1 VADDLRGCYPILA
14 TPFAPDGE
22 VDGESVER
30 LVRHLWEAGL
40 PGFTMFGLA
49 SEFYKLGDADR
60 EFLIGRAFEARAPG
74 QSAIVSVTAHSW
86 EVAIK
91 QARQAQ
97 AAGAE
102 ALMLLPPFFLGPTH
116 ADLGRH
122 VLEVAGAVSL
132 PIMVQY
138 APAQTGVAVDA
149 DFFLRLNEQ
158 APNVRYV
165 KVESTPPGPMISAI
179 TDGSGGAI
187 KCLIGYG
194 GLQLIDA
201 LSRGAVGVQP
211 ASGVADYYPRILRAF
226 DEGDL
231 DEAYALHADL
241 LPLIN
246 LLMQGIEPLNKL
258 EKIILKKR
266 GLIASDYCRAVSYEP
281 DEHILAELDRFVG
294 RIAGRLH
301 PSAPWPVERGRE
313 PEAGKLRSGGR
324 KEELG

>member
-1 VADDLRGCYPILA
+1 MAVELRGCYPILA
-14 TPFAPDGE
+14 TPFTPTGE
-22 VDGESVER
+22 IDGESVTR
-30 LVRHLWEAGL
+30 LVRHLRGAGL

-60 EFLIGRAFEARAPG
+60 EFLIERAFEARAPG
-74 QSAIVSVTAHSW
+74 QTTIVSVTAHSW
-86 EVAIK
+86 EVAVG
-91 QARQAQ
+91 QARR
-97 AAGAE
+97 AE
-102 ALMLLPPFFLGPTH
+102 ALMLLPPFFLGPSV

-132 PIMVQY
+132 PVMVQY
-138 APAQTGVAVDA
+138 APAQTGVALSA
-149 DFFLRLNEQ
+149 DLFLQLNRE

-165 KVESTPPGPMISAI
+165 KVESSPPGPMISAI

-187 KCLIGYG
+187 RCLIGYG
-194 GLQLIDA
+194 GLQLLDA

-211 ASGVADYYPRILRAF
+211 ASGVADYYLHILRAF

-241 LPLIN
+241 LPLVN

-266 GLIASDYCRAVSYEP
+266 GIIASDYCRAVSYEP

-294 RIAGRLH
+294 NIADRLH
-301 PSAPWPVERGRE
+301 QSAPWPLE
-313 PEAGKLRSGGR
+313 K
-324 KEELG
+324 

>member
-138 APAQTGVAVDA
+138 APAQTGVTVAA
-149 DFFLRLNEQ
+149 DFFLRLGEE
-158 APNVRYV
+158 ASNVRYV
-165 KVESTPPGPMISAI
+165 KVESVPPGPMISAI
-179 TDGSGGAI
+179 TDGSGGTV
-187 KCLIGYG
+187 KCLVGYG
-194 GLQLIDA
+194 GLQLLDA

-211 ASGVADYYPRILRAF
+211 ASGVADYYAHILRAF

-241 LPLIN
+241 LPLVN
-246 LLMQGIEPLNKL
+246 LLMQGIEPLNRL
-258 EKIILKKR
+258 DKIVLKER
-266 GLIASDYCRAVSYEP
+266 GLIASDYCRAASYEP
-281 DEHILAELDRFVG
+281 DEHTLAELDRFVR
-294 RIAGRLH
+294 RIADRLH
-301 PSAPWPVERGRE
+301 PSAPWPVGRPANVE
-313 PEAGKLRSGGR
+313 GR
-324 KEELG
+324 